1 MSSLPEGQAKVQ
13 ACEKCSEKA
22 METTALKGRQ
32 TIQQELDVLKLDW
45 DDYSVKLQSLEDSLE
60 KAVRHW
66 GQYEDQYGVISQ
78 WIKEMERRVKDFPLK
93 SSLEEKQSQLK
104 KYQVRM
110 KCIKFHL
117 LARPFAVIN
126 IHYIYLDLHHGNT
139 IW

>member
-1 MSSLPEGQAKVQ
+1 MSSLPEGQAKVL
-13 ACEKCSEKA
+13 ACEKCSETA

-45 DDYSVKLQSLEDSLE
+45 EDYSVKLASLEDSLD

-93 SSLEEKQSQLK
+93 STLEEKQAQFK
-104 KYQVRM
+104 KYQVRET
-110 KCIKFHL
+110 
-117 LARPFAVIN
+117 VISN
-126 IHYIYLDLHHGNT
+126 DLGLQCAT
-139 IW
+139 M

>member
-1 MSSLPEGQAKVQ
+1 MIIYCLQELMSSLPEGQAKVL

-45 DDYSVKLQSLEDSLE
+45 EDYSVKLASLQDSLE

-93 SSLEEKQSQLK
+93 SSLEEKQAQLK
-104 KYQVRM
+104 KYQVWQS
-110 KCIKFHL
+110 FHL
-117 LARPFAVIN
+117 TFIDLN
-126 IHYIYLDLHHGNT
+126 ISS
-139 IW
+139 